1 MEYNVKLRE
10 LKTNQIIKIYKT
22 SKDTL
27 RVANLILDNKFHF
40 FNSLDVI
47 DFNEGIDWNY
57 RHHTA
62 PDTYQLYMHALN
74 VLCHLLNA
82 YEQTNDEEY
91 LEKSREIF
99 LSWINYEKQKPNNK
113 MLWYDHPTAYRTHN
127 LVYLA
132 LIAKEKL
139 PIEEKEY
146 IELLV
151 THGKYL
157 FDDKNYHKNNHGIMM
172 DRALIMLGIILD
184 HPESNRWIEKGI
196 WRLKDTFYF
205 SYSQQGV
212 HLENSPEYHRIV
224 RNLYKS
230 IENFLNK
237 NDLTLGEDVV
247 TRLEMSD
254 EYFNYIVKPN
264 GLTPAIGDS
273 GLLPIGAQNKI
284 YDSFHDQVAGITVMQ
299 SKDEDNPENSTWL
312 SFVCGYGTTTHKHYD
327 DLSVNIFYKGHD
339 ILVDPGKYSYGRS
352 PVRSY
357 VISPQ
362 AHNTIAFPNERYVFD
377 KSQGVNRK
385 IKTTSFVSTN
395 KMDMVQGINGGYK
408 DTLFKR
414 TVIFLKPNLVIFLD
428 EIISENSVK
437 VSQYFNLAPHIEIK
451 EVMDSKIRMIS
462 DNEIIEFEQIND
474 VDSVNI
480 HKGQANPPKAIISE
494 QFGKTTETN
503 QLEFSKNVNS
513 DYLLTAIKLGK
524 EAIDNFNF
532 ASFDKINRLISIE
545 MSNQNIQFYV

>member
-1 MEYNVKLRE
+1 
-10 LKTNQIIKIYKT
+10 
-22 SKDTL
+22 
-27 RVANLILDNKFHF
+27 
-40 FNSLDVI
+40 
-47 DFNEGIDWNY
+47 
-57 RHHTA
+57 
-62 PDTYQLYMHALN
+62 
-74 VLCHLLNA
+74 
-82 YEQTNDEEY
+82 
-91 LEKSREIF
+91 
-99 LSWINYEKQKPNNK
+99 
-113 MLWYDHPTAYRTHN
+113 
-127 LVYLA
+127 
-132 LIAKEKL
+132 
-139 PIEEKEY
+139 
-146 IELLV
+146 
-151 THGKYL
+151 
-157 FDDKNYHKNNHGIMM
+157 MM

-196 WRLKDTFYF
+196 LRLKDTFYY

-247 TRLEMSD
+247 TRMEMSD

-299 SKDEDNPENSTWL
+299 SKNEGNPEKSTWL

-451 EVMDSKIRMIS
+451 EVMYSKIQIIS

-494 QFGKTTETN
+494 QFGKTTEIN

-513 DYLLTAIKLGK
+513 DYFLTVIKLGK
-524 EAIDNFNF
+524 EAIDSFNF
-532 ASFDKINRLISIE
+532 ARFDKVNRLISIE